1 MAYEFGTVLAVSED
15 QVIYSTEQGAI
26 KQVDSKF
33 YSGNISRFFKGKD
46 VYGRFNKDMQFV
58 ESKN

>member
-1 MAYEFGTVLAVSED
+1 
-15 QVIYSTEQGAI
+15 VIYSTEQGAI

-46 VYGRFNKDMQFV
+46 VYGRFNKDMQFI